1 MPVMKGAMKCSRPF
15 VHTLRT
21 RAAILLLIPALS
33 WLGSCAV
40 NPVTG
45 KKELSLTS
53 TDWETSTGAQQYRPA
68 QQSQGGSYDLDPA
81 LTTYVN
87 GVGQKLAAVS
97 DRPELQYE
105 FVVLNNDVANAW
117 ALPGGKIAVN
127 RGLLTRLNSESEL
140 AAVLG
145 HEIVHA
151 AARHGAKQNDKQMII
166 GGGVAL
172 LGVGLAQHDQRDLIL
187 GGATLGSQLIM
198 SHYSRDQESES
209 DHYGIKYMVKAGYDP
224 QGAVE
229 IQRMFLAMSGGAD
242 AGMFSQML
250 ASHPPSQAR
259 IDANIATIKELGAH
273 GGFIGR
279 EEYQKQIAGIK
290 RDEPAYKTYDQ
301 GVAAYGKKQWQQAQ
315 GFADQAI
322 AKQPKESL
330 FYGLKGAALT
340 QEGDNQKALDSLNK
354 AINLNPNY
362 YANYLQRGLLLQKMG
377 DAAHARTDLAASERL
392 LPTAVASLAQGELA
406 LAAGD
411 TRNAYQHF
419 GRAQE
424 STGPAGNAARAQLL
438 KLDLVRAPYKY
449 VQAGLLMDDKGRVV
463 VEVMNLAPSSIQNI
477 VVNVIS
483 ANGQS
488 LPVNLKGPLT
498 PGQRS
503 RVTTALAATPA
514 NFNSLQVAVVRAQPQ

>member
-1 MPVMKGAMKCSRPF
+1 MKRPPISIPSLRRLQRRGL
-15 VHTLRT
+15 HT
-21 RAAILLLIPALS
+21 AAIVLLVPALS

-53 TDWETSTGAQQYRPA
+53 AEKEVAIGSEQYRPA
-68 QQSQGGSYDLDPA
+68 QQSQGGTYDLDPQ
-81 LTTYVN
+81 LTAYVDR
-87 GVGQKLAAVS
+87 VGQKLAAVS
-97 DRPELQYE
+97 DRPELPYE
-105 FVVLNNDVANAW
+105 FVVLNNDAANAW

-127 RGLLTRLNSESEL
+127 RGLLTRLKSESEL

-151 AARHGAKQNDKQMII
+151 AARHGAKQMDKQLIL

-172 LGVGLAQHDQRDLIL
+172 LGVGLAQHDQRDLLL
-187 GGATLGSQLIM
+187 GGAALGSQLIM
-198 SHYSRDQESES
+198 SRYGRDQELES

-229 IQRMFLAMSGGAD
+229 IQRMFLAMAGGSEANF
-242 AGMFSQML
+242 FSQMF

-259 IDANIATIKELGAH
+259 IDANIATVQEMGAK
-273 GGFIGR
+273 GGFVGR
-279 EEYQKQIAGIK
+279 NEYQKQIAGIK
-290 RDEPAYKTYDQ
+290 HDAPTYKAYDQ
-301 GVAAYGKKQWQQAQ
+301 GVAAYNKKQWQQAL

-322 AKQPKESL
+322 AQQGRESL
-330 FYGLKGAALT
+330 FFGLKGAALT
-340 QEGDNQKALDSLNK
+340 QLGDNQKALASLDQ
-354 AINLNPNY
+354 AINLNPRY

-377 DAAHARTDLAASERL
+377 DAGRAKADLAASERL

-424 STGPAGNAARAQLL
+424 SSGPAGEAARYQLL
-438 KLDLVRAPYKY
+438 KLDLARAPHKY
-449 VQAGLLMDDKGRVV
+449 VQVGLAMDDKGRVV
-463 VEVMNLAPSSIQNI
+463 VEVINLAPVTIKNV

-488 LPVNLKGPLT
+488 LPVSMKGPLA
-498 PGQRS
+498 PGQHSRS
-503 RVTTALAATPA
+503 TTALAATSA
-514 NFNSLQVAVVRAQPQ
+514 NFNSLQVAVARAEPK

>member
-1 MPVMKGAMKCSRPF
+1 MKCT
-15 VHTLRT
+15 TLSASALRAH
-21 RAAILLLIPALS
+21 AAILLLVPALA
-33 WLGSCAV
+33 WLGSCTV

-53 TDWETSTGAQQYRPA
+53 AEQEVAIGSEQYRPA
-68 QQSQGGSYDLDPA
+68 QQSQGGSYDLDPG

-87 GVGQKLAAVS
+87 RVGQKLAAVS
-97 DRPELQYE
+97 DRPDLPYE
-105 FVVLNNDVANAW
+105 FVVLNNDAVNAW
-117 ALPGGKIAVN
+117 ALPGGKIAIN

-151 AARHGAKQNDKQMII
+151 AARHGAKQMDKQLIL

-172 LGVGLAQHDQRDLIL
+172 LGIGLAQHDQRDLLL
-187 GGATLGSQLIM
+187 GGAAVGSQLVM
-198 SHYSRDQESES
+198 SRYGRDQELES
-209 DHYGIKYMVKAGYDP
+209 DSYGIKYMVKAGYDP

-229 IQRMFLAMSGGAD
+229 IQRMFLAMAGG
-242 AGMFSQML
+242 GNTNFFTQMF

-259 IDANIATIKELGAH
+259 VDANIATIKEMGSP
-273 GGFIGR
+273 GGFVGKN
-279 EEYQKQIAGIK
+279 EYQQQIAAIK
-290 RDEPAYKTYDQ
+290 RDAPAYKAYAQ
-301 GVAAYGKKQWQQAQ
+301 GIAAYNKKQWQQAA
-315 GFADQAI
+315 GLADQAI
-322 AKQPKESL
+322 AKQQKESL
-330 FYGLKGAALT
+330 FYGLKGAALA
-340 QEGDNQKALDSLNK
+340 QLGDNQKALASYDK
-354 AINLNPNY
+354 AINLNPRY
-362 YANYLQRGLLLQKMG
+362 YANYLQRGLLLKKMG
-377 DAAHARTDLAASERL
+377 DEGRAKTDLAASERL

-411 TRNAYQHF
+411 TRNAYQYF

-438 KLDLVRAPYKY
+438 KLDLARSPHKY
-449 VQAGLLMDDKGRVV
+449 VQAGLAMDNKGRVM
-463 VEVMNLAPSSIQNI
+463 VEVINLAPGAIKNV

-488 LPVNLKGPLT
+488 LPVSVKGPLA

-503 RVTTALAATPA
+503 RITTALTATPA
-514 NFNSLQVAVVRAQPQ
+514 NFNSLQVAVARAQPH

>member
-1 MPVMKGAMKCSRPF
+1 MKCSTLF
-15 VHTLRT
+15 AVSLRT
-21 RAAILLLIPALS
+21 RTAILLLVPALS

-53 TDWETSTGAQQYRPA
+53 ADKEVAIGSEQYRPA

-81 LTTYVN
+81 LTAYVN
-87 GVGQKLAAVS
+87 RVGQKLAAVS
-97 DRPELQYE
+97 DRPELPYE

-127 RGLLTRLNSESEL
+127 RGLLTRLNAESEL

-151 AARHGAKQNDKQMII
+151 AARHGAKQMDKQLII

-172 LGVGLAQHDQRDLIL
+172 LGVGLAQHDQRDLVL
-187 GGATLGSQLIM
+187 GGAALGSQLIM
-198 SHYSRDQESES
+198 SHYGRDQELES

-229 IQRMFLAMSGGAD
+229 IQRMFLAMSNGGD
-242 AGMFSQML
+242 ANVFSQMF

-259 IDANIATIKELGAH
+259 IDANIATISAMGAK
-273 GGFIGR
+273 GGFVGR
-279 EEYQKQIAGIK
+279 DEYLKQVAVIK
-290 RDEPAYKTYDQ
+290 RDAPAYNAYDQ
-301 GVAAYGKKQWQQAQ
+301 GVAAASKKQWQQAL
-315 GFADQAI
+315 GLADQAI
-322 AKQPKESL
+322 AKQSKESL
-330 FYGLKGAALT
+330 FYGLKGVALA
-340 QEGDNQKALDSLNK
+340 QLGDNQKALASYDQAISLN
-354 AINLNPNY
+354 PRY

-377 DAAHARTDLAASERL
+377 DASRAKTDLAASERL
-392 LPTAVASLAQGELA
+392 LPTAVASLAQGEMA

-411 TRNAYQHF
+411 TRIAYQHF

-424 STGPAGNAARAQLL
+424 SQGPAGNAARAQLL
-438 KLDLVRAPYKY
+438 KLDLVRAPHKY
-449 VQAGLLMDDKGRVV
+449 VQAGLAMDDKGRVV
-463 VEVMNLAPSSIQNI
+463 VEVINLAPSAIKNV

-488 LPVNLKGPLT
+488 LPVNLKGPLA

-503 RVTTALAATPA
+503 RVTTALAATAA